1 MNFYEKVHE
10 ALTCDFPDWERFFT
24 NEPPHPNELRK
35 DFAIDSTDNRYEE
48 YIMGEFNVET
58 TSGDVKVYA
67 VGIRKVVHKRD
78 EEE

>member
-1 MNFYEKVHE
+1 MNFHDKVFE

-48 YIMGEFNVET
+48 YVMGEFEVEA
-58 TSGDVKVYA
+58 TSEVVKVY
-67 VGIRKVVHKRD
+67 VIGVREVVHS
-78 EEE
+78 